1 MQLSLVYI
9 LYIFLSF
16 VFNISLLIPTDMEV
30 KPIGYINSLF
40 TFKNGTPRQPS
51 VCPFAR
57 GTLQVDKSIFTN
69 PEHSLEGLEE
79 FSHVW

>member
-1 MQLSLVYI
+1 
-9 LYIFLSF
+9 
-16 VFNISLLIPTDMEV
+16 MEV
-30 KPIGYINSLF
+30 KPVGYINSLF

-57 GTLQVDKSIFTN
+57 GTLQVEKSIFTN